1 LRAWNLC
8 STLGACNGAEES
20 GMGTNHVIFR
30 KWTGRIRT
38 AQQEEYV
45 QYIAGTGLDDYART
59 PGNLGF
65 EMLLRDLGN
74 GETEVSTLSWW
85 ESMDAIR
92 AFAGDPPEL
101 ARYYPEDDRFLVHRP
116 LHVEHHRVVASE
128 LRVPHIDP
136 SVRR

>member
-1 LRAWNLC
+1 M
-8 STLGACNGAEES
+8 STS
-20 GMGTNHVIFR
+20 HVIFR

-45 QYIAGTGLDDYART
+45 DYIAGTGLDDYAKT

-85 ESMDAIR
+85 TSMDAIR
-92 AFAGDPPEL
+92 AFAGDKPEL
-101 ARYYPEDDRFLVHRP
+101 ARYYPEDDKFLVHRP
-116 LHVEHHRVVASE
+116 LNVEHHRVVASE
-128 LRVPHIDP
+128 MRVPHIDP
-136 SVRR
+136 SLRSRA

>member
-1 LRAWNLC
+1 M
-8 STLGACNGAEES
+8 STS
-20 GMGTNHVIFR
+20 HVIFR

-45 QYIAGTGLDDYART
+45 DYIAGTGLDDYAKT

-85 ESMDAIR
+85 SSMDAIR
-92 AFAGDPPEL
+92 AFAGDQPEL
-101 ARYYPEDDRFLVHRP
+101 ARYYPEDDKFLVHRP
-116 LHVEHHRVVASE
+116 LNVEHHRVVASE

-136 SVRR
+136 SLRT

>member
-1 LRAWNLC
+1 M
-8 STLGACNGAEES
+8 STSE
-20 GMGTNHVIFR
+20 VIFR
-30 KWTGRIRT
+30 KWTGRIRS

-45 QYIAGTGLDDYART
+45 DYIAGTGLDDYART

-65 EMLLRDLGN
+65 EMLLRDLGD

-85 ESMDAIR
+85 ASMDAIR
-92 AFAGDPPEL
+92 AFAGDTPEL
-101 ARYYPEDDRFLVHRP
+101 ARYYPEDDKYLVHRP

-136 SVRR
+136 SVRSRS